1 MCYSVFIPGC
11 VRSLSC
17 SKNQTWIHQSLWHIP
32 VYVYAV
38 QISQD
43 VRSCRERG
51 GQRLLNLILGWH
63 HDIQWRTFR
72 TLWTFVTGCP
82 GTCCSWNQDTT
93 LFQSKVEYL
102 GHKISKGG
110 VSIILEYVQKM
121 KDWPVPKYGK
131 EVARF
136 LGLTGNYQTFIPQY
150 SALTNRLNGIK
161 KMKKFLW
168 NKEIEQDFV

>member
-1 MCYSVFIPGC
+1 M
-11 VRSLSC
+11 
-17 SKNQTWIHQSLWHIP
+17 
-32 VYVYAV
+32 
-38 QISQD
+38 
-43 VRSCRERG
+43 
-51 GQRLLNLILGWH
+51 
-63 HDIQWRTFR
+63 
-72 TLWTFVTGCP
+72 
-82 GTCCSWNQDTT
+82 
-93 LFQSKVEYL
+93 EYL